1 MEYFFQ
7 PLIMSFREGLEA
19 FLIIVILLKFLDKT
33 NNRSLKKH
41 VWKGASLG
49 GILSFGMGMILFL
62 ISKSFGDIS
71 PISKLWESSVSFIA
85 VLLVTTFIYW
95 MITHSKQIKKH
106 IEEQALLNLST
117 KGMFLLSLCMI
128 TREGAEISLFSFA
141 GKYSII
147 PVLLGI
153 TLSAI
158 VATLLYKSLI
168 KVNLQTIFSV
178 TLAYLI
184 LQAGFLLGYSIH
196 EGLSALKE
204 MNIIQSTSIL
214 YSKMFDLSNTIL
226 YHKEGALGIPLYVVF
241 GWYSKPE
248 WIQFIAQYSYTA
260 VCFICWFKTKDTIK
274 S

>member
-1 MEYFFQ
+1 MEHFFQ

-19 FLIIVILLKFLDKT
+19 FLVIVILLKFLEKT
-33 NNRSLKKH
+33 NNNSLRKH
-41 VWKGASLG
+41 VWKGSFMGVILSFFLGIILFFLSHSLG
-49 GILSFGMGMILFL
+49 GISHV
-62 ISKSFGDIS
+62 
-71 PISKLWESSVSFIA
+71 SKLWESSVGVIA

-95 MITHSKQIKKH
+95 MITHGKQIKKH

-117 KGMFLLSLCMI
+117 KGIFLLSLCMI
-128 TREGAEISLFSFA
+128 TREGAEIALFSFA
-141 GKYSII
+141 GKYA
-147 PVLLGI
+147 VLPILTGI

-158 VATLLYKSLI
+158 VAVLLYYSLI
-168 KVNLQTIFSV
+168 KVNLQTIFSI

-204 MNIIQSTSIL
+204 MNVLEPTNIL
-214 YSKMFDLSNTIL
+214 YSKLFDLSDTIF
-226 YHKEGALGIPLYVVF
+226 YHKEGILGVPLYILF

-260 VCFICWFKTKDTIK
+260 ACFFYWCKTTNTTA